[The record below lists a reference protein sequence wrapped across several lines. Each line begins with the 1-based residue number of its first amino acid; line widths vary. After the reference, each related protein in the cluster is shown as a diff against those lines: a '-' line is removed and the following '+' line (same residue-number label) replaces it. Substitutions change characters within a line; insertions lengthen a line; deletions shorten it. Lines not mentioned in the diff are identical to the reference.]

1 MVFRRLSES
10 SNVFKSTTC
19 ETLFLRDKEQF
30 GHHGGGQG
38 SYLYAQT
45 LRVHGAHIAELHSCK
60 APGSD
65 SFRGRVQSVVCMCVC
80 VCVMQGVL
88 GTVKNIP
95 SGGAGR
101 VGDRGEGWGSMRA
114 VPRSSEKP

>member
-65 SFRGRVQSVVCMCVC
+65 SFQGRVQSVVCMCVC
-80 VCVMQGVL
+80 VCFAGCAWDTEEHSFWGSRKGRRQGR
-88 GTVKNIP
+88 
-95 SGGAGR
+95 R
-101 VGDRGEGWGSMRA
+101 VGVHACGAR
-114 VPRSSEKP
+114 KQ